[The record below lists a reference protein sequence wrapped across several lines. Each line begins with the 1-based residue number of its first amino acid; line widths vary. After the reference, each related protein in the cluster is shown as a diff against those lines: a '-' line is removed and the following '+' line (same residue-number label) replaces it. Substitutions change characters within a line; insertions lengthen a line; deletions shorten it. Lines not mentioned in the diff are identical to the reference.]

1 MPTRGGV
8 IERNQLLLE
17 SAEERAARQVASAYN
32 QARRELLDF
41 VIERWTGPAAMLP
54 RDAIDLERRL
64 GLLQAIDGRL
74 GQLEREVGIVLR
86 DAITSCSELALEQVR
101 RELMLLPLELRP
113 NLAQF
118 TMVDFS
124 LIEEFA
130 PAVLRDI
137 AGVRQTTI
145 LTLRRELQT
154 GLLQGEPFPDLAR
167 RLMAATPT
175 GEAPA
180 VWRNGQLS
188 ADRLVRRTVVQANN
202 MSKQSALEAINRE
215 GTVKVR
221 KQWVAS
227 IGQRTTKTCLRLH
240 GQIRDVDQP
249 FDVEAEPR
257 FARQLMT
264 APAHWNCRSS
274 VVMHH
279 PLFERGGMTTPNMRS
294 SAAAEL
300 ARRDE

>member
-1 MPTRGGV
+1 MPNRRGV

-17 SAEERAARQVASAYN
+17 SAETRAARQVAQAYN
-32 QARRELLDF
+32 QARRELLDLM
-41 VIERWTGPAAMLP
+41 IERWTGAATLTP
-54 RDAIDLERRL
+54 SQQLDLLRRL
-64 GLLQAIDGRL
+64 NLLQLIDSRL
-74 GQLEREVGIVLR
+74 GALEREVGLVLR
-86 DAITSCSELALEQVR
+86 DAVVNCRELALEQIG
-101 RELMLLPLELRP
+101 RELMLLPVELRP

-118 TMVDFS
+118 TLIDFS
-124 LIEEFA
+124 LVEEFA
-130 PAVLRDI
+130 PAALRDL
-137 AGVRQTTI
+137 ANVRQATM

-154 GLLQGEPFPDLAR
+154 GLLQGQGFPQLAR

-188 ADRLVRRTVVQANN
+188 ADRLVRRVVVQANN
-202 MSKQSALEAINRE
+202 MSKQSAMEAINRD
-215 GTVKVR
+215 GKIKVQ

-264 APAHWNCRSS
+264 SPAHWNCRSS
-274 VVMHH
+274 VVMYH
-279 PLFERGGMTTPNMRS
+279 PAFERGGLTTPNMRS